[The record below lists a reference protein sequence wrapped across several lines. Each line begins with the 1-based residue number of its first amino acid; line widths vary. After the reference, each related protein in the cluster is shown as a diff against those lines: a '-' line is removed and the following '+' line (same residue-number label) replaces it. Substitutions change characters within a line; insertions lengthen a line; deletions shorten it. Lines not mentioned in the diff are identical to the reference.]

1 MEFPA
6 VRVRRGGPER
16 GERERESKRG
26 IKSRLGSL
34 VADFNVSS
42 YLPGWCG
49 LWRGWQ
55 VADAMVSSGLRD
67 AGYKYLVIDD
77 CWMAKHRDSE
87 TGRISIYIYIYVYV
101 DIGAGGDTRLIDRRT
116 LDVRWNTGEFIADP
130 KKFPSGMKAL
140 SNYVHS
146 LGLKFGIYTAAG
158 DKTCEGYPA
167 SLGHE
172 EQDANLFKSETN
184 SLLLVVFLL
193 LEKKSNT

>member
-1 MEFPA
+1 
-6 VRVRRGGPER
+6 
-16 GERERESKRG
+16 
-26 IKSRLGSL
+26 
-34 VADFNVSS
+34 
-42 YLPGWCG
+42 
-49 LWRGWQ
+49 
-55 VADAMVSSGLRD
+55 
-67 AGYKYLVIDD
+67 
-77 CWMAKHRDSE
+77 
-87 TGRISIYIYIYVYV
+87 
-101 DIGAGGDTRLIDRRT
+101 
-116 LDVRWNTGEFIADP
+116 
-130 KKFPSGMKAL
+130 MKAL